1 MAADFAFSADLRTR
15 ITGNLA
21 RFQPRLLGADGLRH
35 AAVGL
40 VLLPDAGDRTC
51 FVLTRRQS
59 TLRRHAGQWALP
71 GGRREPGETSE
82 AAALREIHEEISL
95 DLRPEAVL
103 GRLDDFV
110 TRSGHLISPFVLWVS
125 GQAALVAS
133 PDEVEAAFRVP
144 LSELDHPEALRLRP
158 DFVAAYEK
166 IAQGYFRLNRLP
178 EAITAY
184 KQVTQ
189 FKPGDATAYDNLGVA
204 HLKLMQY
211 AEAVEAPTAAILY
224 QFREVAL
231 HGREVRVADVEQP
244 FFTWH

>member
-35 AAVGL
+35 AAVGV

-51 FVLTRRQS
+51 FVLTRRQP

-125 GQAALVAS
+125 GQAALAAS

-158 DFVAAYEK
+158 LLHFVIPSLE
-166 IAQGYFRLNRLP
+166 
-178 EAITAY
+178 TT
-184 KQVTQ
+184 V
-189 FKPGDATAYDNLGVA
+189 
-204 HLKLMQY
+204 H
-211 AEAVEAPTAAILY
+211 APTAALLY

>member
-1 MAADFAFSADLRTR
+1 VAADFAFSADLRAR

-35 AAVGL
+35 AAVGV

-51 FVLTRRQS
+51 FVLTRRQP

-144 LSELDHPEALRLRP
+144 LSDLDHPEALRLRP
-158 DFVAAYEK
+158 LLHFVIPSLE
-166 IAQGYFRLNRLP
+166 
-178 EAITAY
+178 TT
-184 KQVTQ
+184 V
-189 FKPGDATAYDNLGVA
+189 
-204 HLKLMQY
+204 H
-211 AEAVEAPTAAILY
+211 APTAAILY

>member
-1 MAADFAFSADLRTR
+1 VAADFAFSADLRAR

-35 AAVGL
+35 AAVGV

-51 FVLTRRQS
+51 FVLTRRQP

-125 GQAALVAS
+125 GQAALAAS

-158 DFVAAYEK
+158 LLHF
-166 IAQGYFRLNRLP
+166 
-178 EAITAY
+178 AIPSLETT
-184 KQVTQ
+184 V
-189 FKPGDATAYDNLGVA
+189 
-204 HLKLMQY
+204 H
-211 AEAVEAPTAAILY
+211 APTAAILY

>member
-1 MAADFAFSADLRTR
+1 MAADFAFSADLRAR

-35 AAVGL
+35 AAVGV
-40 VLLPDAGDRTC
+40 VLLPDVGDRTC
-51 FVLTRRQS
+51 FVLTRRQP

-125 GQAALVAS
+125 GQAALAAS

-158 DFVAAYEK
+158 LLHFVIPSLE
-166 IAQGYFRLNRLP
+166 
-178 EAITAY
+178 TT
-184 KQVTQ
+184 V
-189 FKPGDATAYDNLGVA
+189 
-204 HLKLMQY
+204 H
-211 AEAVEAPTAAILY
+211 APTAALLY